1 MHIQLNDGLAAE
13 SARQASDAKAQHAYR
28 LGSIDAY
35 AGRPLRDMSDADST
49 WLMSELGETG
59 PTTEA
64 NWADRA
70 AMCDAY
76 DDGWHD
82 AEAAARP

>member
-1 MHIQLNDGLAAE
+1 MNNQLNDGLAAE
-13 SARQASDAKAQHAYR
+13 STGQDTDAKAQHAYR

-35 AGRPLRDMSDADST
+35 AGRPMRDMGDADSA

-59 PTTEA
+59 PTDVA
-64 NWADRA
+64 NWPARM